1 MYTKKRLT
9 RRPKRKISRSMSGSH
24 RILLRSKAGD
34 RGCPFE
40 IIEATQADTVMDFTQ
55 NRLQKMMKMLNIF
68 HGLEAK
74 TKRNVRKLFHIL
86 LAPSERLGYTESS
99 KKTAEPDSAVK
110 MENKGVYKMELVTV
124 REIYRNTEKYLNQ
137 KITVGGWLRSVRDSK
152 TFGFLVLA

>member
-1 MYTKKRLT
+1 
-9 RRPKRKISRSMSGSH
+9 
-24 RILLRSKAGD
+24 
-34 RGCPFE
+34 
-40 IIEATQADTVMDFTQ
+40 
-55 NRLQKMMKMLNIF
+55 MMKMLNIF

-124 REIYRNTEKYLNQ
+124 REIYRDTEN
-137 KITVGGWLRSVRDSK
+137 I
-152 TFGFLVLA
+152 

>member
-1 MYTKKRLT
+1 
-9 RRPKRKISRSMSGSH
+9 
-24 RILLRSKAGD
+24 
-34 RGCPFE
+34 
-40 IIEATQADTVMDFTQ
+40 MDFTQ

-124 REIYRNTEKYLNQ
+124 REIYRDTEKYLNQ
-137 KITVGGWLRSVRDSK
+137 KIQWED
-152 TFGFLVLA
+152 GFEASEIPRHLDF